1 MKPIEDFSMDKFV
14 VDSKNDEKLIQKMIK
29 ELEGEEPVKE
39 RSQKPNTAFLNRLLN
54 NTQKHN
60 DKVRRLDEKDTKKP
74 SKPVERIEKKRKSDK
89 RHSSKKKQKDTKEK
103 SGK

>member
-1 MKPIEDFSMDKFV
+1 MDKFV
-14 VDSKNDEKLIQKMIK
+14 VDSKNDERLIQKMIK

-60 DKVRRLDEKDTKKP
+60 DKVRGLDKKDTKKS
-74 SKPVERIEKKRKSDK
+74 SKPAERIEKKKNDK

-103 SGK
+103 FGK

>member
-1 MKPIEDFSMDKFV
+1 MDKFV

-60 DKVRRLDEKDTKKP
+60 DKVRRLDEKDSKKL
-74 SKPVERIEKKRKSDK
+74 SKPVQERIEKKRKSDK